1 MDSKVFRERSKIMEI
16 KQDLDKV
23 HLQYLFDNA
32 LDVAVLVDPSGNVCR
47 VNSYFERLFAL
58 KEEEIIDRKSV
69 V

>member
-32 LDVAVLVDPSGNVCR
+32 LDVAVLVDPSGNV
-47 VNSYFERLFAL
+47 
-58 KEEEIIDRKSV
+58 
-69 V
+69 